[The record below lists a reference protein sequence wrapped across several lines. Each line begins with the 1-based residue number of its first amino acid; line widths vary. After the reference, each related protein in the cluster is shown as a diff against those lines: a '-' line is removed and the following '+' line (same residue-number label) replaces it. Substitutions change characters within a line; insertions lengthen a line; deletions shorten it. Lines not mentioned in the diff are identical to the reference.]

1 MNLEKLTRYKSWAD
15 SVFYESLRGLADG
28 EIVKDRS
35 MLFGNILALL
45 NHVYAMDVVWSNN
58 LQGKDHNM
66 NTRNPA
72 IDSTFDE
79 LLEKQRKINVW
90 YEEYISQ
97 QGIDQLNESVSFTF
111 IGGGSGQ
118 MLKNE
123 IIHHA
128 VNHASYHRGHIE
140 GVMYQLSVEP
150 PITDLP
156 VFLQLENSSN
166 HV

>member
-1 MNLEKLTRYKSWAD
+1 
-15 SVFYESLRGLADG
+15 
-28 EIVKDRS
+28 
-35 MLFGNILALL
+35 
-45 NHVYAMDVVWSNN
+45 MDVVWSNN
-58 LQGKDHNM
+58 LQGKDHNI

-166 HV
+166 YV